1 MTDER
6 PLLVAFQASHALAK
20 RIEEEA
26 AKSGLSVAEY
36 VKRVVRCGVDLYNP
50 RTISQANAD

>member
-1 MTDER
+1 M
-6 PLLVAFQASHALAK
+6 LIAFSASPDLAR

-36 VKRVVRCGVDLYNP
+36 VKRVVRCGVDLYSP
-50 RTISQANAD
+50 KSISQAND